1 MSTQLKSSLNDIF
14 YRTRLRAQ
22 KNGRR
27 ISFISHDLGPAYTW
41 ATPQNSIFTARC
53 S

>member
-1 MSTQLKSSLNDIF
+1 MSTSLKSSLNDIF
-14 YRTRLRAQ
+14 HRTRLRAQ

-41 ATPQNSIFTARC
+41 ATPQNSRLTGRC